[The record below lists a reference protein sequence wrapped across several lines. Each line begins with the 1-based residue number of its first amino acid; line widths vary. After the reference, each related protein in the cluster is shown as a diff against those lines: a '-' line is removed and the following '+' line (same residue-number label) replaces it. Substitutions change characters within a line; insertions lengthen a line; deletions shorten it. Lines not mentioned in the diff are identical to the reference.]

1 MQLDRPHCTQGWLL
15 IRVRRRGWMQKKR
28 EGRALHLHNE
38 STTSTTAT
46 TKDLSLKQRN
56 EFHCFRE
63 GTKYSRFSIFYF
75 SLWLRLHC
83 LAQSLCLGLALPL
96 LKHFLSFLTLFVSL
110 FLSLCRCQH
119 GRRAEGASNRQK
131 ASECQQN
138 RQRLVSVKSEKIV
151 REMWGKRR
159 RKNNLENHNFMLE
172 FLI

>member
-1 MQLDRPHCTQGWLL
+1 MAMQLDRPHCIQGWLL
-15 IRVRRRGWMQKKR
+15 IRMRRGGSR
-28 EGRALHLHNE
+28 EGGLHLHNE
-38 STTSTTAT
+38 STTSTAAT

-110 FLSLCRCQH
+110 FLFADVNMVAEPKAHQI
-119 GRRAEGASNRQK
+119 GRKRQNVSK
-131 ASECQQN
+131 TGNDWWVQN
-138 RQRLVSVKSEKIV
+138 QRKWREKCG
-151 REMWGKRR
+151 EKGG
-159 RKNNLENHNFMLE
+159 RKTIWKITISCLSF
-172 FLI
+172 